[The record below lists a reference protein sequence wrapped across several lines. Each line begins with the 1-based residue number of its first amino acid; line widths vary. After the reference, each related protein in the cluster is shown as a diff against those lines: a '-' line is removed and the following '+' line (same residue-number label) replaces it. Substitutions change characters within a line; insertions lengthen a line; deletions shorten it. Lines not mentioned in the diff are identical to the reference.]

1 MTQSS
6 IERCVIVGASL
17 AGFRS
22 ARELRRLGFKG
33 EIVLIGEEHH
43 HPYQR
48 PPLSKQILKGTTSKE
63 RVYLRGTV
71 EEPFSLRLG
80 VTATSI
86 DQNNRVVF
94 TSDHE
99 DLSYDALIVA
109 TGATPIT
116 PPGLAPSTRVM
127 YFRTLDDAVKLRAS
141 ISSSMRIGILG
152 AGFIGSEIASS
163 LVGQVSDVVL
173 FDASPTPMAQALGT
187 HLAKKLSDLHRKMGV
202 KTCFGEPIGVVE
214 TDAGS
219 TLIANG
225 SSKSYELDL
234 LVVGV
239 GVRPATNW
247 LGQDSGFQLGREGAL
262 LADSCGRIDEE
273 GVHFAVGDVASW
285 YSPHYKK
292 NLHIEHFE
300 SAVNQ
305 ALNVARYITNAEQV
319 VHELPFAWTEQH
331 GHLIQTIGVRTEG
344 SEEEVIT
351 KDAQTVVYFH
361 DGLRLTGAALFDGSE
376 HLPEIKSRIT
386 NSLE

>member
-1 MTQSS
+1 M
-6 IERCVIVGASL
+6 CVS
-17 AGFRS
+17 
-22 ARELRRLGFKG
+22 E
-33 EIVLIGEEHH
+33 
-43 HPYQR
+43 
-48 PPLSKQILKGTTSKE
+48 
-63 RVYLRGTV
+63 
-71 EEPFSLRLG
+71 
-80 VTATSI
+80 
-86 DQNNRVVF
+86 RVVF

-109 TGATPIT
+109 TGATPISL
-116 PPGLAPSTRVM
+116 PGLAPSTRVM
-127 YFRTLDDAVKLRAS
+127 YFRTLDDAVKLRES

-219 TLIANG
+219 TLIANS

-376 HLPEIKSRIT
+376 LLPEIKSRIT